1 MERKIQE
8 VKGELACQ
16 KQAEAYLQKT
26 GYRLHEVET
35 LLSAMTVE
43 KEQTVQASLLNYG
56 IFSEGEKQTLQ
67 YDDKSYLRKD
77 IPILEIQKLKE
88 QNASL
93 RAAVAQM
100 RKEME
105 SLDEQIQSSLPL
117 TEQTIT
123 GLTTETLS
131 LNPGNLVERAEG
143 VVTQMYNCPA
153 CFFFF
158 SSLR

>member
-1 MERKIQE
+1 MNE
-8 VKGELACQ
+8 G
-16 KQAEAYLQKT
+16 
-26 GYRLHEVET
+26 
-35 LLSAMTVE
+35 LLLCCAFI
-43 KEQTVQASLLNYG
+43 L
-56 IFSEGEKQTLQ
+56 QTLQ

-77 IPILEIQKLKE
+77 IPILEIRKLKE